1 MTDEPKAV
9 HTCDTCVDHA
19 TGAACHT
26 CKDFSMWIPRRAE
39 TTQNVLTPKQAAE
52 AAAALIEVTSTL
64 PGPVL
69 RQAEQ
74 KLDPLRVQE
83 GGSHY
88 KDMKIQPIEYI
99 HANGIPFAEGCAIKY
114 LTRWRAKGGVEDL
127 KKARHFIDLL
137 IELETR

>member
-1 MTDEPKAV
+1 MSVIVKKCE
-9 HTCDTCVDHA
+9 TCVDHA
-19 TGAACHT
+19 TGAGCHT

-39 TTQNVLTPKQAAE
+39 VVSP
-52 AAAALIEVTSTL
+52 
-64 PGPVL
+64 PGSAFPPP
-69 RQAEQ
+69 AGQ
-74 KLDPLRVQE
+74 KADPLQVQE

-88 KDMKIQPIEYI
+88 KDLKIQPIEYI

-114 LTRWRAKGGVEDL
+114 LTRWRTKGGVEDL

>member
-1 MTDEPKAV
+1 MTERK
-9 HTCDTCVDHA
+9 CETCVDHA
-19 TGAACHT
+19 TGAGCHT
-26 CKDFSMWIPRRAE
+26 CKDFSMWIPRRAD
-39 TTQNVLTPKQAAE
+39 VASP
-52 AAAALIEVTSTL
+52 
-64 PGPVL
+64 PGSAFPPPPPA
-69 RQAEQ
+69 AEQ
-74 KLDPLRVQE
+74 KLDPLQVQE

-88 KDMKIQPIEYI
+88 KDLKIQPIEYI